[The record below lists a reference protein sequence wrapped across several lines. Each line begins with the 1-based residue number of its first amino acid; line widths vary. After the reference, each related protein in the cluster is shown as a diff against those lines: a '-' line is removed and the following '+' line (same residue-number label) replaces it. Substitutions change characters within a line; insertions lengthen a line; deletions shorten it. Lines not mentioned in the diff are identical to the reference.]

1 MFDLSVS
8 KFEPPRVAVSPVRR
22 RGCRT
27 PNGAYSHLV
36 TCRRLALLREGQWGR
51 LQAVISKTA
60 NGRDFA
66 KCGSFLYETVKSIPC
81 VLDCCSGSIAGY
93 IPLLLTLILFYCDK

>member
-8 KFEPPRVAVSPVRR
+8 KFESPPSCCKFPVGAEVAEPLTVL
-22 RGCRT
+22 T
-27 PNGAYSHLV
+27 PLLV

-66 KCGSFLYETVKSIPC
+66 GFNNMSKCGSFLYETV
-81 VLDCCSGSIAGY
+81 
-93 IPLLLTLILFYCDK
+93 